1 MDNWMKKLTLA
12 FCILTLG
19 SPAASAANANLTGDV
34 AAGKTKSAQCAICHG
49 ADGNS
54 VNPLWPKLAGQH
66 ASIIVQQ
73 LKNFQSEIRQ
83 DPSMSPMAAPLT
95 EQDMLNL
102 AAYFESQKPKIGFAS
117 EELLAQGEQ
126 IYRGGN
132 KETGVPACMGCHG
145 PKGKGNPAAK
155 YPAVSGQ
162 HADYM
167 LKQLKDY
174 KSGARM
180 PKGNAM
186 IMRDIALKMSE
197 DEMKAVA
204 NYTQGLY

>member
-1 MDNWMKKLTLA
+1 MKKLTLA

-19 SPAASAANANLTGDV
+19 SPAASAASANLAGDV
-34 AAGKTKSAQCAICHG
+34 AAGKTKSALCAACHG

-66 ASIIVQQ
+66 ASVIVQQ
-73 LKNFQSEIRQ
+73 LKNFQSDARK
-83 DPSMSPMAAPLT
+83 DPTMSPMAAPLT

-102 AAYFESQKPKIGFAS
+102 AAYFESQKTKIRFAS
-117 EELLAQGEQ
+117 KELLAQGQ
-126 IYRGGN
+126 KIYRGGN

-155 YPAVSGQ
+155 YPTVSGQ
-162 HADYM
+162 HADYT

-174 KSGARM
+174 KSGARK
-180 PKGNAM
+180 PKENAI

-197 DEMKAVA
+197 DEMKAVT